1 MTECLLLAKIKA
13 LAASSGASLNKAER
27 DLVGYPRNELS
38 NYNHVKKPSAER
50 ILELS
55 AYFGVSP
62 EYLMDDSLERM
73 IYSIPRLFDHLNNEQ
88 KEEMY
93 RLAQRWSQGSS
104 TYERGIVELSNSS
117 QAY

>member
-1 MTECLLLAKIKA
+1 
-13 LAASSGASLNKAER
+13 
-27 DLVGYPRNELS
+27 
-38 NYNHVKKPSAER
+38 
-50 ILELS
+50 
-55 AYFGVSP
+55 
-62 EYLMDDSLERM
+62 MDDSLERM